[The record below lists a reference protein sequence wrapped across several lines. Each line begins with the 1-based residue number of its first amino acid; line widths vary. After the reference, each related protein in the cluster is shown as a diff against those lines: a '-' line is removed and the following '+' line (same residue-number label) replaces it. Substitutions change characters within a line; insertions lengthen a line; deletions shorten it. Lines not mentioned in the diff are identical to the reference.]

1 MNRRTAACAFAL
13 ALSAAFLCA
22 DALAADTLRLIG
34 RTDLAGYE
42 GDFDHFGVDIKGNRL
57 FLAGED
63 GGTLEVFDLRSGA
76 HVKSVKGMETPHAIH
91 YEPKRDRLIV
101 SNSGDSL
108 SKILD
113 GKSYAVVDTI
123 RLAPGADVMSYDP
136 SSQNLWFVTGGKN
149 ASKKMDKTVVAQ
161 VDRNT
166 GKTIGEVTFDTD
178 FTEGI
183 VAEQAG
189 RASS

>member
-1 MNRRTAACAFAL
+1 MLFRSLGGRRAGEELDRAVA
-13 ALSAAFLCA
+13 AAFCA

-63 GGTLEVFDLRSGA
+63 GGTLEVFNLRSGA
-76 HVKSVKGMETPHAIH
+76 HVRSVKGMETPHAIH

-108 SKILD
+108 SKISEARATPSTRS
-113 GKSYAVVDTI
+113 G
-123 RLAPGADVMSYDP
+123 APAP
-136 SSQNLWFVTGGKN
+136 T
-149 ASKKMDKTVVAQ
+149 
-161 VDRNT
+161 
-166 GKTIGEVTFDTD
+166 
-178 FTEGI
+178 
-183 VAEQAG
+183 
-189 RASS
+189 